1 MAMYKCEDDQAEM
14 PRGFK
19 HLICQ
24 FFEVSIFSNHK
35 NWFTKSRRQNILVHQ
50 ISHQYV
56 YYAAASIHVWGIDFG
71 IVVRDDASIIKSIN
85 SNIPIRIKI
94 TYIYQSIMDIFEE
107 PNNLVEQ

>member
-1 MAMYKCEDDQAEM
+1 MLY
-14 PRGFK
+14 
-19 HLICQ
+19 I
-24 FFEVSIFSNHK
+24 
-35 NWFTKSRRQNILVHQ
+35 
-50 ISHQYV
+50 
-56 YYAAASIHVWGIDFG
+56 VWGIDFG